1 MKTEYNPDQ
10 VQMEFYKD
18 YVPTPKKSPT
28 SLPKCKVL
36 EPDDDTFSDKT
47 YKATVVSISY
57 NNRLDCIDV
66 AVDVD
71 VQGRG
76 TFRLHDMVGIKC
88 INRDEVFRFKRDWY
102 LKLIPPK
109 KRETKQYNTPRHL
122 LAALAARFNS
132 QKPRY
137 AHTME
142 ITPWKTAKGFW
153 TFNIL
158 KIKREPLTTRG

>member
-10 VQMEFYKD
+10 VQMDFYKD
-18 YVPTPKKSPT
+18 YVPTPKKTPT

-36 EPDDDTFSDKT
+36 EPDDDTFSDRT

-76 TFRLHDMVGIKC
+76 TVRL
-88 INRDEVFRFKRDWY
+88 
-102 LKLIPPK
+102 
-109 KRETKQYNTPRHL
+109 TKPLNTPRQL

-153 TFNIL
+153 TFNIMNVA
-158 KIKREPLTTRG
+158 REPLTTRG